1 MWLTI
6 DDEEAKTLPAND
18 PRLEFGRFAY
28 LESHEYRMY
37 NTYDVHFYA
46 SFALVMNWPLLQIVL
61 QYDMKK
67 FISMEIKE
75 TMWMLY
81 DGHRVERKVKNSVPH
96 DVGNPGK
103 FNIFLIGFLIH
114 YELVHMYLTVMC
126 A

>member
-103 FNIFLIGFLIH
+103 FNIFFDRLLNS
-114 YELVHMYLTVMC
+114 L
-126 A
+126 